1 MCVPVSDPLSSQT
14 VKPSVTPLQA
24 NFALG
29 VFLLAY
35 ILSFVDRQILSL
47 LVDPI
52 KRDLGVSDLQM
63 GLLQGFAF
71 SLLYAFLGVPVG
83 LLADRAVRKKIIA
96 CGVVFWSVATALC
109 GFASNYALLFAARMG
124 VGVGEAT
131 LSPSAHSFL
140 SDAFE
145 PKKLA
150 RAMAIYTMGI
160 TLGSGMAYLIGGTV
174 VAAVANADTA
184 HLPFIG
190 ALRPWQM
197 AFLIVAAPGV
207 LVAGLVALV
216 KEPARRSLVDA
227 ADVARRP
234 SLMAVLR
241 YVMSQWRA
249 FVPIYLTTAILGIL
263 GYSLSSW
270 FPTLLIRNYGLNA
283 GTAGLYMGVIYLVL
297 GSAGSICGGLLSERL
312 ARRGRTDANLRVVG
326 LVSAALIVPGVV
338 APLAGV
344 FSATIAL
351 LCVLVF
357 LANAFYGSS
366 IAALQLATPNA
377 MRATNSALYLLL
389 NNLIGLSLGAAAVP
403 LINAFLF
410 AGSTNV
416 GPAMALIALCVC
428 PLSAALAFQGLKP
441 YRRLLLRNNEA

>member
-1 MCVPVSDPLSSQT
+1 MSDPLSLPT
-14 VKPSVTPLQA
+14 TKPSLTPLQA

-35 ILSFVDRQILSL
+35 ILSFVDRQIISL

-52 KRDLGVSDLQM
+52 KRDLGISDLQI

-71 SLLYAFLGVPVG
+71 SLLYALLGVPFG
-83 LLADRAVRKKIIA
+83 LLADRTVRKKIIA
-96 CGVVFWSVATALC
+96 FGVVFWSVATALC
-109 GFASNYALLFAARMG
+109 GLATSYAFLFAARMG

-131 LSPSAHSFL
+131 LSPAAHSFL

-160 TLGSGMAYLIGGTV
+160 TVGTGMAYLIGGTV
-174 VAAVANADTA
+174 IAAVASAEATQVP
-184 HLPFIG
+184 LIG
-190 ALRPWQM
+190 ELRPWQM

-207 LVAGLVALV
+207 LVAGLVFMV
-216 KEPARRSLVDA
+216 KEPARRSLVNGA
-227 ADVARRP
+227 NVADRP
-234 SLMAVLR
+234 SLMAVMR
-241 YVMSQWRA
+241 YVLTHWRA
-249 FVPIYLTTAILGIL
+249 FVPIYFTTAFLGVL
-263 GYSLSSW
+263 GYSLASW

-297 GSAGSICGGLLSERL
+297 GSAGSICGGFLSEWL
-312 ARRGRTDANLRVVG
+312 ARAGRTDANLRVVG
-326 LVSAALIVPGVV
+326 IISAALIVPGVV
-338 APLAGV
+338 APLAGALW
-344 FSATIAL
+344 ATITL

-377 MRATNSALYLLL
+377 MRATNSALHLLL

-410 AGSTNV
+410 SGSANV
-416 GPAMALIALCVC
+416 GPAIALIAIVVC
-428 PLSAALAFQGLKP
+428 PLSAALALFGLKP
-441 YRRLLLRNNEA
+441 YRQLIVRNNGAK

>member
-1 MCVPVSDPLSSQT
+1 MSDSRSSPAA
-14 VKPSVTPLQA
+14 KPSVTPFQA

-52 KRDLGVSDLQM
+52 KRDLGVSDLQI

-96 CGVVFWSVATALC
+96 YGVVFWSIATAFC
-109 GFASNYALLFAARMG
+109 GLAGSYAMLFAARMG

-145 PKKLA
+145 PARLA

-160 TLGSGMAYLIGGTV
+160 TLGGGMAFLIGGSV
-174 VAAVANADTA
+174 VAAVAHADA
-184 HLPFIG
+184 IHLPLVG
-190 ALRPWQM
+190 ALRPWQT
-197 AFLIVAAPGV
+197 AFLIVAAPGI
-207 LVAGLVALV
+207 LVAALVAMV
-216 KEPARRSLVDA
+216 KEPVRRTLVSSA
-227 ADVARRP
+227 SSGRP
-234 SLMAVLR
+234 SLAAVFR
-241 YVMSQWRA
+241 FVATHWRA
-249 FVPIYLTTAILGIL
+249 FIPIYMTTAILGIL

-270 FPTLLIRNYGLNA
+270 FPTLLIRNYGLSA
-283 GTAGLYMGVIYLVL
+283 GATGLYIGLIYLVL

-312 ARRGRTDANLRVVG
+312 ARRGRSDANLRVVG
-326 LVSAALIVPGVV
+326 LVSAALVVPGVL
-338 APLAGV
+338 APLAGM
-344 FSATIAL
+344 FWATVGL

-377 MRATNSALYLLL
+377 MRATNSALHLLC

-403 LINAFLF
+403 LINAFFF
-410 AGSTNV
+410 AGSQNV
-416 GPAMALIALCVC
+416 GPAIALIAVVC
-428 PLSAALAFQGLKP
+428 CPASALLAFWGLKP
-441 YRRLLLRNNEA
+441 YRELIVRNDVSE

>member
-1 MCVPVSDPLSSQT
+1 MSDPISSPAT
-14 VKPSVTPLQA
+14 KPSVTPWQA
-24 NFALG
+24 NFALA

-63 GLLQGFAF
+63 GLLQGLAF

-83 LLADRAVRKKIIA
+83 MLADRTVRKRIIGY
-96 CGVVFWSVATALC
+96 GVVFWSVATALC
-109 GFASNYALLFAARMG
+109 GFAGSYALLFAARMG

-140 SDAFE
+140 SDAF
-145 PKKLA
+145 PPVKLA

-160 TLGSGMAYLIGGTV
+160 SLGGGMAYLIGGTV
-174 VAAVANADTA
+174 VAAVAQADTT
-184 HLPFIG
+184 HLPLIG

-197 AFLIVAAPGV
+197 AFLIVAAPGI
-207 LVAGLVALV
+207 LVAALVAMV
-216 KEPARRSLVDA
+216 REPARRSLVDA
-227 ADVARRP
+227 GAAGSRP
-234 SLMAVLR
+234 SFKAVLSF
-241 YVMSQWRA
+241 VMANWRA
-249 FVPIYLTTAILGIL
+249 FVPIYFTTAILGIL

-270 FPTLLIRNYGLNA
+270 FPTLLIRNYHLSA

-297 GSAGSICGGLLSERL
+297 GSAGSISGGLLSEFF
-312 ARRGRTDANLRVVG
+312 ARRGKADANLRTVG
-326 LVSAALIVPGVV
+326 IISAALVIPGVL
-338 APLAGV
+338 APIAGV
-344 FSATIAL
+344 FWATVAL

-377 MRATNSALYLLL
+377 MRATNSALHLLV
-389 NNLIGLSLGAAAVP
+389 NNLIGLSIGAAAVP
-403 LINAFLF
+403 LINATLF
-410 AGSTNV
+410 SGSTNV
-416 GPAMALIALCVC
+416 APALALIAGVC
-428 PLSAALAFQGLKP
+428 CPASALLAFWGLKA
-441 YRRLLLRNNEA
+441 YRQLILRTD

>member
-1 MCVPVSDPLSSQT
+1 MSDSLSAPSA
-14 VKPSVTPLQA
+14 KPSVTPFQA

-71 SLLYAFLGVPVG
+71 ALLYAFLGVPVG
-83 LLADRAVRKKIIA
+83 LLADRAVRKRIIA
-96 CGVVFWSVATALC
+96 YGVIFWSVATALC
-109 GFASNYALLFAARMG
+109 GLAGNYALLFAARMG

-145 PKKLA
+145 PAKLA

-160 TLGSGMAYLIGGTV
+160 TLGGGMAYLIGGAV
-174 VAAVANADTA
+174 VAAVANADTT
-184 HLPFIG
+184 HLPLIG

-197 AFLIVAAPGV
+197 AFFIVAAPGV
-207 LVAGLVALV
+207 VVAALVAMV
-216 KEPARRSLVDA
+216 KEPARQSLVAGGGA
-227 ADVARRP
+227 AARP
-234 SLMAVLR
+234 SLSAVAG
-241 YVMSQWRA
+241 YVMTHWRA
-249 FVPIYLTTAILGIL
+249 FLPIYLTTSILGIL

-270 FPTLLIRNYGLNA
+270 FPTLLIRNYDLAQGA
-283 GTAGLYMGVIYLVL
+283 AGLYMGFIYLVL

-312 ARRGRTDANLRVVG
+312 ARHGRVDANLLTVG
-326 LVSAALIVPGVV
+326 VVSALLLAPAVLAALSGIFWV
-338 APLAGV
+338 
-344 FSATIAL
+344 TIIL
-351 LCVLVF
+351 LGLLTF
-357 LANAFYGSS
+357 FANAFFGSS
-366 IAALQLATPNA
+366 IAALQLATPNQ
-377 MRATNSALYLLL
+377 MRATNSALFLLV

-403 LINAFLF
+403 IINAVLF
-410 AGSTNV
+410 SGSENV
-416 GPAMALIALCVC
+416 GPAIALIAAVC
-428 PLSAALAFQGLKP
+428 CPISAALAFWGLKP
-441 YRRLLLRNNEA
+441 YRHLLMRKV